1 MIERDSNGFNDKIGM
16 VAVEIKKLERK
27 SKIYLEIE
35 IKEEINLKKSRT
47 EAVLKRFKDE
57 LQVVENFRKNEE
69 SMASFVRKKLEEKKS
84 MIDGLRNKKGEFKAF
99 LATQKLASEKKNG
112 SMSPVKGRE
121 FKVWSPKK
129 NKRTRSTLKN
139 K

>member
-1 MIERDSNGFNDKIGM
+1 M
-16 VAVEIKKLERK
+16 
-27 SKIYLEIE
+27 
-35 IKEEINLKKSRT
+35 KKSRT

-69 SMASFVRKKLEEKKS
+69 SMTSFVRKKLEEKKS
-84 MIDGLRNKKGEFKAF
+84 MIEGLKNKKGEFKAF
-99 LATQKLASEKKNG
+99 LATQKLASEKRNG